1 MPFSLKFV
9 CTSTFQLSLNMLQCT
24 CHLHVITGKL
34 QCIYCAS
41 NYMYYHSCVHQNF
54 LVLLNV
60 QDFVFVIIQFTQPIF
75 FVIVQNLN
83 HGCLPVSTC
92 MHLVIWHSLYIHNF
106 IFWKYNTCP
115 YLKHMFWSCAK
126 MMTVSVICI
135 ANIVC

>member
-1 MPFSLKFV
+1 MRDSNLMPFSLKFV
-9 CTSTFQLSLNMLQCT
+9 CTSTFQLSLNMLPCT

-60 QDFVFVIIQFTQPIF
+60 QDFVFVIIQFTQPF
-75 FVIVQNLN
+75 FLSLCRIESWL
-83 HGCLPVSTC
+83 SASFY
-92 MHLVIWHSLYIHNF
+92 MYASSHLTFPIYNHNF

-115 YLKHMFWSCAK
+115 YLN
-126 MMTVSVICI
+126 ICFDH
-135 ANIVC
+135 VPKWWLYQ